1 MSERVNFQIWQE
13 EDGTVSIYAD
23 GRFIEGNFDD
33 LDEAEVRLNEIAE
46 LEE

>member
-13 EDGTVSIYAD
+13 ENGTVSIYAD
-23 GRFIEGNFDD
+23 NVRIEYGFVN
-33 LDEAEVRLNEIAE
+33 LKEAEDRLNEIAD